1 MKITKQLLKQI
12 IKEELE
18 NTQTTSSRQ
27 LFEEI
32 KKICEEALM
41 NKSMGINP
49 KIEKMYKDKILDLF
63 APPFVDG
70 VPVKENK
77 LNEDH

>member
-12 IKEELE
+12 ILEELE
-18 NTQTTSSRQ
+18 NTEATSNRQ

-41 NKSMGINP
+41 NKSLGINP
-49 KIEKMYKDKILDLF
+49 KIEKMYKDKILDLLT
-63 APPFVDG
+63 PPSADS
-70 VPVKENK
+70 VPIADDA
-77 LNEDH
+77 L

>member
-12 IKEELE
+12 ILEELE
-18 NTQTTSSRQ
+18 NTEATSNRQ

-41 NKSMGINP
+41 NKSLGINP
-49 KIEKMYKDKILDLF
+49 KIEKMYKDKILDLLT
-63 APPFVDG
+63 PPSADSVPIVDDA
-70 VPVKENK
+70 
-77 LNEDH
+77 L